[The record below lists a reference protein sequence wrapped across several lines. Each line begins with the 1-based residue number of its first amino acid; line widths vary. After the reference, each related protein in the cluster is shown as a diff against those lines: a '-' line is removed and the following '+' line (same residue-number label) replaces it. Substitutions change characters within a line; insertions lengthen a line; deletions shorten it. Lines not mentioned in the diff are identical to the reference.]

1 VTARSRIVV
10 GLALLLLLFQSA
22 PALAECRMAPR
33 VTRSGIFIPS
43 LGSCDTQVELLLATS
58 DNPGDLAFAKDT
70 LKLFYWSGAA
80 WFSFAT
86 ASSISGT
93 TNTLAKF
100 LSTTTVGNS
109 TITDDGTAV
118 VVNGRSTFLASVT
131 GASVGSNF
139 LQVVGTFPSSLSAG
153 AEGVRFDITPSGSS
167 AQTVSAVTAT
177 LESGYTGASQT
188 SAIRAVNSTHGT
200 GNDPFGGGDSA
211 NYSIQGFIS
220 GSTASAT
227 HVGVGG
233 AASNGGVTGTGIG
246 VLGRAHS
253 GKTAIGVVGVGLNGS
268 TLSIGGFFGLYNSV
282 PVFEQAGLIA
292 DNGDQASP
300 IFIARDNGVTQFT
313 LADGGNVV
321 LGNVAG
327 VAAPAS
333 RSISGEPGL
342 GTDIAGADITTSSGV
357 GTGAGSPSRFILL
370 NPEVGASS
378 STAQTT
384 IVAWDRTQKSYAMAD
399 ATDVPIFTVI
409 LPTSNTACGSTIGF
423 SYQATV
429 GGNTVSHA
437 AAVLYVFTNN
447 GGTVSGIGT
456 ETGETL
462 TGTGCGIGCDAYTVT
477 VVGTTATAKAN
488 FDNSLG
494 VTGALRWQLYNN
506 TCQSYVRQ

>member
-1 VTARSRIVV
+1 
-10 GLALLLLLFQSA
+10 
-22 PALAECRMAPR
+22 MAPR

-93 TNTLAKF
+93 TNTLPLFTSA
-100 LSTTTVGNS
+100 S
-109 TITDDGTAV
+109 TIGDSV
-118 VVNGRSTFLASVT
+118 VTQSGGNLFL
-131 GASVGSNF
+131 GASGGS
-139 LQVVGTFPSSLSAG
+139 
-153 AEGVRFDITPSGSS
+153 
-167 AQTVSAVTAT
+167 
-177 LESGYTGASQT
+177 
-188 SAIRAVNSTHGT
+188 
-200 GNDPFGGGDSA
+200 
-211 NYSIQGFIS
+211 
-220 GSTASAT
+220 
-227 HVGVGG
+227 
-233 AASNGGVTGTGIG
+233 
-246 VLGRAHS
+246 
-253 GKTAIGVVGVGLNGS
+253 
-268 TLSIGGFFGLYNSV
+268 
-282 PVFEQAGLIA
+282 
-292 DNGDQASP
+292 
-300 IFIARDNGVTQFT
+300 
-313 LADGGNVV
+313 
-321 LGNVAG
+321 
-327 VAAPAS
+327 AAPVS

-342 GTDIAGADITTSSGV
+342 GTDIAGADLTISSGV
-357 GTGAGSPSRFILL
+357 GTGAGAPSRFILL
-370 NPEVGASS
+370 NPEAGASS

-399 ATDVPIFTVI
+399 ATDVAIFTVI

-423 SYQATV
+423 SYQATG

-477 VVGTTATAKAN
+477 VAGTTATAKAN